1 MTAPDFHFS
10 VDTHLFRELGE
21 LLVGRDSTA
30 LVELIKNAY
39 DADATHVT
47 VHAEG
52 LLGSEG
58 AITVTDDG
66 IGMSPEVFNS
76 AFLRIAGRYK
86 ERGNRK
92 SPRFGR
98 RYTGAKGVGRL
109 SAHKLAKVL
118 DVVSV
123 PDPAV
128 FNAELPPEGVRA
140 HIDWWGMEQTA
151 TTLDNVG
158 PSLEV
163 HPFAPTSESTPGTRL
178 SLKGVR
184 AKWTRARLQGFVTQV
199 ASCLP
204 PSQILDPPPFP
215 IPSGIKSLGEIKPW
229 TRTKEDPGF
238 EINFSGDLDVG
249 ENLWL
254 ALVDQSRWLLEIEA
268 TAEGV
273 YFNISPTPAQLEV
286 TPEARSYSLR
296 REHPNPSIGPYFV
309 ARIFSRE
316 GRVVGASKLVT
327 LVEQYSGIRVYQEGF
342 RVVPYGEPHDDWL
355 GLNRDYTRRIRGFN
369 IPLDTDSSRVLP
381 EVENES
387 FRIRGSR
394 QYAGGVFLTAKGGAV
409 LRPVVNR
416 EGFLQDEAFEDLRT
430 MVRNGV
436 DLMTR
441 AQAAAEAAAASRKKA
456 EESQQFTFRPAPQ
469 PSTDTEAPT
478 PTSQQSTG
486 TEKTTPTPDADD
498 SDEPTQRQNLRF
510 ALTRARQEISQIQ
523 GSISFDTNLGQQV
536 EAVAAAVDY
545 AEKTASQDE
554 ADYAML
560 QVLASVGLQFASF
573 VHEVNGLLSQA
584 QQLRD
589 LSQLL
594 PADGKTPAK
603 PTITRGLRHG
613 TEALCQALTRQ
624 ASYLT
629 EVVGPDARRRRRGI
643 FLTEAPRTSLQLLA
657 TAIAERGIKIEE
669 RLQEGTKTPPI
680 FPAELTII
688 FTNLLTN
695 AIKAADEG
703 GHVLIAGEASE
714 DGGVS
719 LRVEN
724 TGDAVDLDDSERW
737 FKPFESTTTEV
748 DVLLGQGMG
757 LGLPITRRIVS
768 DYAGTVRFVTPSHG
782 YSTAVLVSLPPRRTK
797 R

>member
-1 MTAPDFHFS
+1 MTAPDFGFS

-39 DADATHVT
+39 DADATRVT
-47 VHAEG
+47 VHADG
-52 LLGSEG
+52 LLGPAG
-58 AITVTDDG
+58 TITITDDG

-123 PDPAV
+123 PDPAA
-128 FNAELPPEGVRA
+128 FASEAPPEGVRA
-140 HIDWWGMEQTA
+140 HIDWWGMEQSA
-151 TTLDNVG
+151 TTLDDVG

-163 HPFAPTSESTPGTRL
+163 QPFTPTADSPIGTRL
-178 SLKGVR
+178 TLKGVR
-184 AKWTRARLQGFVTQV
+184 AQWTRTRLQRFVSQV

-215 IPSGIKSLGEIKPW
+215 MPSGIRSLGEIKPW

-238 EINFSGDLDVG
+238 RIDFSGDLDVG
-249 ENLWL
+249 EDLWL
-254 ALVDQSRWLLEIEA
+254 ALVDQSRWFLEIEA
-268 TAEGV
+268 KADGV
-273 YFNISPTPAQLEV
+273 YFNIFPTPAQLEV

-296 REHPNPSIGPYFV
+296 RDHPNPSVGPYFV
-309 ARIFSRE
+309 ARIFARE
-316 GRVVGASKLVT
+316 GRVVGASRLT
-327 LVEQYSGIRVYQEGF
+327 NLVEQYSGVRVYQEGF

-369 IPLDTDSSRVLP
+369 IPLDADSSRVLP

-394 QYAGGVFLTAKGGAV
+394 QYAGGVFLTAEGGAA

-416 EGFLQDEAFEDLRT
+416 EGFLQDEAFEALRT

-456 EESQQFTFRPAPQ
+456 KESQKLTFKPAPE
-469 PSTDTEAPT
+469 PPTGAGSTT
-478 PTSQQSTG
+478 PISEPFMG
-486 TEKTTPTPDADD
+486 TEEATPVSETDD
-498 SDEPTQRQNLRF
+498 SDETSQHQNLRF

-523 GSISFDTNLGQQV
+523 GSISFDTNLVQRV

-594 PADGKTPAK
+594 PADGKTPTK
-603 PTITRGLRHG
+603 PTIARGLRQG

-629 EVVGPDARRRRRGI
+629 EVVGPDARRRRRGV
-643 FLTEAPRTSLQLLA
+643 FLTEAPKTSLQLLA
-657 TAIAERGIKIEE
+657 TALAERGIKVEE
-669 RLQEGTKTPPI
+669 RLQEGVKTPPI

-703 GHVLIAGEASE
+703 GRVLIAGEASE

-719 LRVEN
+719 FRVEN
-724 TGDAVDLDDSERW
+724 TGNAVDLDDSERW

-768 DYAGTVRFVTPSHG
+768 DYAGTVRFVTPSAG